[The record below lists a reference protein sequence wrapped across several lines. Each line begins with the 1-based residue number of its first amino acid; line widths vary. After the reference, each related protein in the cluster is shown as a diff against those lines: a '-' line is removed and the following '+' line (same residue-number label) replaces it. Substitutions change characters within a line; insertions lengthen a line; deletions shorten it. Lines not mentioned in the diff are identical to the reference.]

1 MDSFVVYFTHLG
13 KIKASLTSL
22 GSSLDSSPI
31 NMIYICMGS
40 ILITLWV
47 LDGYIWVL
55 DGYILDKTFILYIY
69 EEKTHK
75 ENYIYISFILHTN
88 FFINFVKIDS
98 I

>member
-1 MDSFVVYFTHLG
+1 MDSFVVYFTYLG
-13 KIKASLTSL
+13 KIKAILTSL

-40 ILITLWV
+40 ILITL
-47 LDGYIWVL
+47 WVL

-88 FFINFVKIDS
+88 FYLYFYLCCI
-98 I
+98 